1 MKSHWWLV
9 LQGHYQAW
17 DKKGPLFTSLFL
29 INQEKYMVSA
39 WARGGRQD
47 FNFTIFYHFGRPVSS
62 ILNFIAQ
69 KVRGGRQCRIEN
81 LLWLALL
88 HFEFYCIM
96 TAWVSV
102 HRMALNIN
110 DLFYSHSSQ
119 NLRQPVWVRTDSITC
134 IHNKLIWPN
143 IKPAKLRISLL
154 QPFSK
159 KNMFSWLK
167 QKQLGLERERKLE
180 AKELRDSLMHD
191 RISRVAVKWAALKD
205 EVLSGMQ
212 AKAPLNIYVT
222 FVKGVTHWFISL
234 GSPRD
239 LMKIILLLLSFR
251 GYQVI
256 LTKFLPLAN
265 VVQAASER
273 GVD

>member
-1 MKSHWWLV
+1 
-9 LQGHYQAW
+9 
-17 DKKGPLFTSLFL
+17 
-29 INQEKYMVSA
+29 
-39 WARGGRQD
+39 
-47 FNFTIFYHFGRPVSS
+47 
-62 ILNFIAQ
+62 
-69 KVRGGRQCRIEN
+69 
-81 LLWLALL
+81 
-88 HFEFYCIM
+88 M

-102 HRMALNIN
+102 HGMALYIN

-119 NLRQPVWVRTDSITC
+119 NLRQPVWVRTNSITC

-143 IKPAKLRISLL
+143 IKPAKLRISLF

-159 KNMFSWLK
+159 KNMFWWLK

-191 RISRVAVKWAALKD
+191 RIRRVAVKWAALKD

-212 AKAPLNIYVT
+212 AKAPLNVYVT
-222 FVKGVTHWFISL
+222 FVKGVTHWLISL

-239 LMKIILLLLSFR
+239 LMKIILLSLSFR